1 MFFECFRV
9 LFFFSRREREK
20 RALARCVC
28 CERDFERAAR
38 KSPAFCVCCV
48 SVAFLSTSA
57 YFFPNKVI
65 KNQKNYLH
73 RDVLHYA
80 HI

>member
-1 MFFECFRV
+1 MCFLSV
-9 LFFFSRREREK
+9 FASYSSSLAENERRELSRV
-20 RALARCVC
+20 A

-38 KSPAFCVCCV
+38 KSPSLCVCCV

-65 KNQKNYLH
+65 KNQKIYLH